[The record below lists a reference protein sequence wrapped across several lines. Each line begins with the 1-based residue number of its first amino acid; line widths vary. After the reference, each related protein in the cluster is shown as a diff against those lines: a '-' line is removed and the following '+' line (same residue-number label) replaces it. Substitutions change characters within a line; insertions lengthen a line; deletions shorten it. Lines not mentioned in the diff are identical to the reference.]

1 MEDRIY
7 LLVKCTVKTNCKNI
21 HDAIAEFQNGTTIQ
35 LESTKSVKVLKT
47 EIVKMNTITLKN

>member
-7 LLVKCTVKTNCKNI
+7 LLIKCTVKTNCKNI

-35 LESTKSVKVLKT
+35 LSSTKNVQVLKS
-47 EIVKMNTITLKN
+47 EIVKMNTRTKKN